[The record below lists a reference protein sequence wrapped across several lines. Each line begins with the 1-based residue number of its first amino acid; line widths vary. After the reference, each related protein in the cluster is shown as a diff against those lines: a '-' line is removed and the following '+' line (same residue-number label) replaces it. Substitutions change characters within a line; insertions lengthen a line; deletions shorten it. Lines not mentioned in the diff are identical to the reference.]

1 MTQDSPKSYDGRKI
15 TAAEV
20 AAYLTQNPDFLRQHP
35 EALDNQLPP
44 ERKLGDGVID
54 FQSALIDRLREDIAG
69 HTVRQRELLDR
80 SRANLTIQTRVHEC
94 VLAILDARSFEKV
107 IETIA
112 TDFTVLLD
120 LDAAALCI
128 EAQDGGWSGG
138 AAAQGLRVVPNG
150 TVGALLGAT
159 EDAILRSHITG
170 DPRAFGEAAG
180 LVRSEALVRLEISTA
195 TPPAMLAF
203 GSRNPEK
210 FHPGQAVE
218 LMAFLATALESV
230 VRGWLTLPD

>member
-1 MTQDSPKSYDGRKI
+1 MVRGRRG
-15 TAAEV
+15 TG
-20 AAYLTQNPDFLRQHP
+20 P
-35 EALDNQLPP
+35 
-44 ERKLGDGVID
+44 
-54 FQSALIDRLREDIAG
+54 AG
-69 HTVRQRELLDR
+69 
-80 SRANLTIQTRVHEC
+80 RA
-94 VLAILDARSFEKV
+94 D
-107 IETIA
+107 
-112 TDFTVLLD
+112 
-120 LDAAALCI
+120 
-128 EAQDGGWSGG
+128 
-138 AAAQGLRVVPNG
+138 G

-203 GSRNPEK
+203 GSRDPEK